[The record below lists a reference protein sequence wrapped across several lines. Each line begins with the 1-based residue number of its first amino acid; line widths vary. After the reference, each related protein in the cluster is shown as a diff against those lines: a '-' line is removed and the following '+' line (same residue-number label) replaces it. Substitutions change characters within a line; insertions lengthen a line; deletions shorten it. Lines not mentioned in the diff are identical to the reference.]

1 MPRIRLLARAVGI
14 AFLLTTAAGDAR
26 AQAPRAK
33 PAPPAQD
40 QEGDDE
46 AMPARPARPAKPGAR
61 ADAKAAPGN
70 GRPAADKAEPA
81 AGLAN
86 GNGNGLGDPAG
97 NPGRGNGRG
106 GGRNGSS
113 LDRLR
118 ETLTNPANSVA
129 AALLPLPPI
138 QQELNLTEKQKA
150 AVQKVVQGMGQ
161 QNRALGQQRRELMMA
176 ARMSGMMMM
185 PDTGEMQVQEAAFQ
199 QQNGAALAAIL
210 TKPEQRRRL
219 NQIATQ
225 ILGPLA
231 VAKPDVAEKLNLA
244 PGQVDDIAAI
254 MMERQ
259 AGLEQLR
266 GERRMAG
273 FLGRDPNAD
282 PASRDLNASKTLTLD
297 QKAKKLQVDISKKIG
312 RILNKKQKADYVKLL
327 GEPFDLDLLDDA
339 RPGPRRPG
347 GPGGPATEDAP
358 PPAGAGN
365 GGMPRDRAAAKA
377 APKDAGADAD
387 AGDAPPPKPDRP
399 RGPARKG
406 AGAKAAR
413 PADDPE
419 N

>member
-327 GEPFDLDLLDDA
+327 GEPFDLDLLDDP
-339 RPGPRRPG
+339 RPGPR
-347 GPGGPATEDAP
+347 GPGGSGPGDAP
-358 PPAGAGN
+358 PPGGN
-365 GGMPRDRAAAKA
+365 GAMPRDRTAAKA
-377 APKDAGADAD
+377 APKDAEADAD
-387 AGDAPPPKPDRP
+387 AGEAPPPKSDRP
-399 RGPARKG
+399 RGPARRG

-413 PADDPE
+413 PAADPE